1 MARLRCCVAVGD
13 RQRLF
18 LQNHCLIQLQMLP
31 IGSGS
36 LHLRLILLA
45 SDILAR
51 QAVVRIFFSPA
62 FFLFSYALPGRR
74 PTRQLHTTFAQRMPW
89 PDCRH
94 DGARG
99 FASGHRRRHQ
109 TGHGIP
115 CAVGCSLAHL
125 FIRSSS
131 HKCAGRAF
139 MISLP
144 LNIDLSILIEAFHF

>member
-74 PTRQLHTTFAQRMPW
+74 PTRQLHTTFRPMAKLGFDNFAMGLLYAVLPLLLLFSGRLLLQISFVRTTNEICITTKMPFVLYF
-89 PDCRH
+89 DY
-94 DGARG
+94 
-99 FASGHRRRHQ
+99 FASTLQ
-109 TGHGIP
+109 T
-115 CAVGCSLAHL
+115 
-125 FIRSSS
+125 
-131 HKCAGRAF
+131 
-139 MISLP
+139 
-144 LNIDLSILIEAFHF
+144 NIFNSTL